1 MSTPCTFPHHD
12 WLMYV
17 LYGADADFMRQI
29 IRGAAHGVAQAHGT
43 DGVRDALRAYAPG
56 DGDCLHTLRVK
67 LLVLLDQDEATRA
80 RLCEYRSPVVRDW
93 HPVCRVKATR
103 FYAELHDS
111 LLPGWVK
118 DETVTTSDFV
128 DRVRAAYLVS

>member
-1 MSTPCTFPHHD
+1 
-12 WLMYV
+12 MYV

-80 RLCEYRSPVVRDW
+80 RLCEYRSPGVRDW

>member
-1 MSTPCTFPHHD
+1 
-12 WLMYV
+12 MYV

-29 IRGAAHGVAQAHGT
+29 IRGAAHGVAQAHDT